1 MPRELPLI
9 RYSLRERGREFG
21 IPRDNIDVN
30 GIVEKIN
37 GRECQ
42 ERVLNREMQG
52 YYGHGIRV
60 RLGLRPS
67 AGGIIDGKI
76 VNVVADLV
84 TTYLRGYSDG
94 TIEHKTELCDT
105 DGGIKAG
112 IMWDNKVGGFS
123 SAIDLNT
130 NTMYGFDYVPN
141 PNYVHNSYK
150 GIALDSADSISMEAL
165 DALILGEQ
173 TDAWLLLINQQ
184 QAALDMANAALEQ
197 TVAENE
203 DLLAL
208 LNGYKSGREDN
219 PFLAMAAFDCATELK
234 RNINEFNNLSVLPQ
248 LNATD
253 KGKANAEQIAYQKTL
268 NSILAGRM

>member
-42 ERVLNREMQG
+42 ERVFNREMQG

-76 VNVVADLV
+76 VNVLADLV

-130 NTMYGFDYVPN
+130 NMMWGFDYVPN
-141 PNYVHNSYK
+141 PNYVNNSYK
-150 GIALDSADSISMEAL
+150 GIALDSADAISLETI
-165 DALILGEQ
+165 DALILGEH
-173 TDAWLLLINQQ
+173 TDAWLLLLNQKQ
-184 QAALDMANAALEQ
+184 VALDMANAALEQ
-197 TVAENE
+197 TVGENE

-219 PFLAMAAFDCATELK
+219 PFLAMAAFDCAEQLQ
-234 RNINEFNNLSVLPQ
+234 RNISEFNSLSVLPQ
-248 LNATD
+248 LHKTD
-253 KGKANAEQIAYQKTL
+253 KTQTNAEQVAYRNIL
-268 NSILAGRM
+268 NGLLAGRG